1 MKKIK
6 ILYIIYNLG
15 LGGQEKQLV
24 ELVNNLDLS
33 TFEPKILPITI
44 NLERMPYIKN
54 NFLFYNKMKNKN
66 KFGRLIRI
74 IKTIKEFK
82 PDIIHSFDTTS
93 NIYSSISL
101 KFFKIPLVGGF
112 NGSYIK
118 SKITKLGN
126 KIFSTKFEKIVCNS
140 YAGFNYLKNYCKIPE
155 EKLKIIENGFDFKIM
170 ENPPFKI
177 SNLEEIL
184 EKEIKNPVVG
194 TVGKLDEN
202 KDPLTFIKAAEIVHK
217 EFPEVIFCIIGDGE
231 YKGMVENYL
240 RERKMENYFYLITK
254 RIDAPWIIKDF
265 TIGVLSSKYE
275 GFPNV
280 LLEYMYWRKP
290 IVTTNAGDCQRI
302 VVHKESGFVI
312 DKGNYLDFANAI
324 ISLLAS
330 REKIN
335 IMGER
340 GREILE
346 EKYRIERYVKDLSDL
361 YLDIILCLK

>member
-6 ILYIIYNLG
+6 ILYITYNLG
-15 LGGQEKQLV
+15 LGGQEKQLL

-33 TFEPKILPITI
+33 AFEPKILPITT

-54 NFLFYNKMKNKN
+54 DFLFYNKMENKN

-82 PDIIHSFDTTS
+82 PDIIHSFDATS
-93 NIYSSISL
+93 NIYSGISL
-101 KFFKIPLVGGF
+101 KFFRIPLIGGF

-118 SKITKLGN
+118 SKITKLLN
-126 KIFSTKFEKIVCNS
+126 RIFSTNFEKIICNS
-140 YAGFNYLKNYCKIPE
+140 YAGFNYLKNDCKIQE
-155 EKLKIIENGFDFKIM
+155 EKLKVIENGFDFKIM

-184 EKEIKNPVVG
+184 GKEIKNPIVG
-194 TVGKLDEN
+194 SVGKLDEN

-217 EFPEVIFCIIGDGE
+217 EFPQTIFCIIGNGE
-231 YKGMVENYL
+231 YKGIVENYL
-240 RERKMENYFYLITK
+240 REKKMENYFYLIPK

-265 TIGVLSSKYE
+265 TIGVLSSKFE

-290 IVTTNAGDCQRI
+290 IVTTKAGDCERI
-302 VVHKESGFVI
+302 VIDKDSGFVVER
-312 DKGNYLDFANAI
+312 GNFLDFANAI
-324 ISLLAS
+324 IFLLAS
-330 REKIN
+330 KEKQEF
-335 IMGER
+335 MGKR

-346 EKYRIERYVKDLSDL
+346 EKYGIERYAKDFADL
-361 YLDIILCLK
+361 YLDIIGT